1 MLFLIKSFIT
11 IKQLN
16 FVVLLVLKTILKN
29 TVVHQLESLNDELKS
44 KDCDLQQLLNI
55 F

>member
-29 TVVHQLESLNDELKS
+29 TVVH
-44 KDCDLQQLLNI
+44 
-55 F
+55 